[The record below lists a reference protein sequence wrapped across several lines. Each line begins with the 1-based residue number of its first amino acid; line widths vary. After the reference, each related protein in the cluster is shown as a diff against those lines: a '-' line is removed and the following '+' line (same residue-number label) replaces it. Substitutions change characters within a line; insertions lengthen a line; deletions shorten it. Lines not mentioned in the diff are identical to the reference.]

1 MPITPRGDDS
11 PQAASRPLRIAV
23 FTKNGENPNY
33 QAFLLGAERAAAAL
47 GGITLPHV
55 PSTPDDPAEQT
66 ALVQRALRETRPDA
80 ILFAPA
86 DDQAMEGPVAEL
98 NAAGIPL
105 VGFVNR
111 MRGRFV
117 SFIGADD
124 VAMARAAAGYLIA
137 ALQGEGRVVLIEGP
151 ETAPTSRDRG
161 RGFREEIARHPGITL
176 LGTAPGRYLRRGGYE
191 AMRALMAAHGARIDG
206 VIATNDSMALGAL
219 DALEEEGRRAL
230 VVGNNGTIEAA
241 QAIGEGRLLAT
252 MDYDGFKMGALAAM
266 AAIRHLR
273 GLPVPPEILLPA
285 QVIHRGNHA
294 AWLVPVAE
302 RPLPEWDAILRG

>member
-1 MPITPRGDDS
+1 VPISAQRSGP
-11 PQAASRPLRIAV
+11 PQALGPRIAV
-23 FTKNGENPNY
+23 FTKNGLNPNY
-33 QAFLLGAERAAAAL
+33 RAFLLGAERAAAQL
-47 GGITLPHV
+47 GAVTLPQV
-55 PSTPDDPAEQT
+55 PATPDDAAEQT
-66 ALVQRALRETRPDA
+66 ALVRRALSGTRPDA
-80 ILFAPA
+80 ILFAPT
-86 DDQAMEGPVAEL
+86 DDRAMEGPVAEL

-117 SFIGADD
+117 TFVGADD
-124 VAMARAAAGYLIA
+124 VAMARAAAAFLIA
-137 ALQGEGRVVLIEGP
+137 ALGGEGRVVLIEGP

-176 LGTAPGRYLRRGGYE
+176 LGAAPGRYLRPGGRE
-191 AMRALMAAHGARIDG
+191 AMRALMAAHPCIEG
-206 VIATNDSMALGAL
+206 VIATNDLMALGAL
-219 DALEEEGRRAL
+219 DALEEQGRRAL

-241 QAIGEGRLLAT
+241 RAVGEGRLLAT

-266 AAIRHLR
+266 AAVRHLR

-302 RPLPEWDAILRG
+302 RPLPEWDAIVRGG